1 MKYVQLTSLFIAVMA
16 CTVAINSANARSVF
30 DGPQSVTTQ
39 TIGGSCSSAV
49 SFGVEIRDGIVLGY
63 GGECARPRSSQ
74 RCRAGERIRGRSVCE
89 RQRTAYAR
97 IRQRR
102 VAGPRL
108 SRLLRRALGG
118 AAALTLLAARA

>member
-1 MKYVQLTSLFIAVMA
+1 MA

-63 GGECARPRSSQ
+63 GDANV
-74 RCRAGERIRGRSVCE
+74 RGRVARNGAVRVSVSAGDQYASGSG
-89 RQRTAYAR
+89 RAYAR

-108 SRLLRRALGG
+108 SRLLRRAQGG